1 MDKVVDT
8 PAGVQRQARG
18 PDCAENRGVSAVAA
32 LGRVC
37 PGSAGQVFRA
47 LDDEE
52 FFVIEGSL
60 GVALTPGV
68 LLQGVG
74 PPVDATIS
82 GSSARLLDRSCV
94 DRHMR

>member
-1 MDKVVDT
+1 MTLLCRSSPGFVQFLDKVVDT
-8 PAGVQRQARG
+8 PAGVQRQVLDS
-18 PDCAENRGVSAVAA
+18 DCAENRGVSAVAA

-37 PGSAGQVFRA
+37 PGSGAGFFEA

-68 LLQGVG
+68 LLPAVR

-82 GSSARLLDRSCV
+82 G
-94 DRHMR
+94 